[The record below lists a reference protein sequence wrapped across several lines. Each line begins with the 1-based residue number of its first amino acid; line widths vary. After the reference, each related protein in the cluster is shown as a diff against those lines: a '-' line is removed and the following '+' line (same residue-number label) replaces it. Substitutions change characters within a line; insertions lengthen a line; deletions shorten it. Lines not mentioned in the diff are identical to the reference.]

1 MTNSQPMVFIVLLR
15 LRFSMYTV
23 FSNLLPIHF
32 GCAWLG
38 WWVREGAVD
47 GRWKKGGM
55 ECMKR
60 RVTVR
65 FMRL

>member
-32 GCAWLG
+32 GCAW
-38 WWVREGAVD
+38 V
-47 GRWKKGGM
+47 GG
-55 ECMKR
+55 
-60 RVTVR
+60 
-65 FMRL
+65 